1 MKYNFLNLKKVDIN
15 LNISQKTLID
25 LAMESRDR
33 NYERIQKNVSKLNAY
48 KFREKKRLQTVSD
61 IIDKLKKFSYE
72 QEKRILLD
80 TLEQLLHPEGV
91 NILEDWVELQDSIKE
106 DLVKNGFKP
115 YFDFRLQLI
124 TNRNKDKAENLLLHI
139 LDNDKDYVCDK
150 IKIDLL
156 ETFDLKELG
165 IKSKIIEKLSSF

>member
-72 QEKRILLD
+72 QEQRILLD

-91 NILEDWVELQDSIKE
+91 NIL
-106 DLVKNGFKP
+106 
-115 YFDFRLQLI
+115 
-124 TNRNKDKAENLLLHI
+124 
-139 LDNDKDYVCDK
+139 
-150 IKIDLL
+150 
-156 ETFDLKELG
+156 
-165 IKSKIIEKLSSF
+165 

>member
-1 MKYNFLNLKKVDIN
+1 
-15 LNISQKTLID
+15 
-25 LAMESRDR
+25 
-33 NYERIQKNVSKLNAY
+33 
-48 KFREKKRLQTVSD
+48 
-61 IIDKLKKFSYE
+61 
-72 QEKRILLD
+72 
-80 TLEQLLHPEGV
+80 
-91 NILEDWVELQDSIKE
+91 LEDWVELQDSIKE